1 MQNCIVVEHQE
12 GGEWAL
18 VLTANRSEYGRRSIT
33 PMIFANDGCGIFA
46 VCPQLKI
53 WMRAG
58 LISLYNPPP
67 DRREELLENAVIEF
81 VRQVSLRS
89 FIKERSRVGIVARAK
104 ARREEFNIAPEGF
117 ELSREME
124 PAYYWLYERS
134 EAAVQAMRVARYLI
148 EKNHIGA
155 LTQEEREAQGIRL
168 LTHGETLKPLNHF
181 PRR

>member
-12 GGEWAL
+12 GGDWAL

-33 PMIFANDGCGIFA
+33 PMIFVNDGCGIFA
-46 VCPQLKI
+46 VCPELKA
-53 WMRAG
+53 WTRGG
-58 LISLYNPPP
+58 LVSLYNPPA
-67 DRREELLENAVIEF
+67 DRREELLKNAVQEF
-81 VRQVSLRS
+81 ARQIALRS

-104 ARREEFNIAPEGF
+104 ARREEFNVAPEGF
-117 ELSREME
+117 ELSRAAE

-155 LTQEEREAQGIRL
+155 LTQEEREALALRL
-168 LTHGETLKPLNHF
+168 LTRGASLKTLNHF